1 MRNSYYYEFGSMV
14 AKVDRKEILKKIF
27 FNDNKPFYGFK
38 KITEERKKEIEDAAI
53 KWNLIHEGVSKA
65 DLFYQIL
72 NEIHANHDYN
82 SPLDFYLAYGD
93 ESFLFFILTF
103 DPNLEILQIS
113 FEESN
118 KCEIQKRVKELF
130 GIFYDDRLRQ
140 IEYYYNK
147 KYPTITD
154 EFSPKR

>member
-1 MRNSYYYEFGSMV
+1 MQKNYYYGFIDINKNIFRREM
-14 AKVDRKEILKKIF
+14 LKKSF
-27 FNDNKPFYGFK
+27 FEDNKPFYGFK
-38 KITEERKKEIEDAAI
+38 KITEKRKKEIEDAAI
-53 KWNLIHEGVSKA
+53 KWNLTHVGVAKA

-72 NEIHANHDYN
+72 NEIHANREYTF
-82 SPLDFYLAYGD
+82 SKDFHLAYGD

-113 FEESN
+113 FEES
-118 KCEIQKRVKELF
+118 KKSEIQRRVQEQF

-140 IEYYYNK
+140 IESFYNK

-154 EFSPKR
+154 EFNLKQ

>member
-1 MRNSYYYEFGSMV
+1 MKNYYYELDSINSNINYKQG
-14 AKVDRKEILKKIF
+14 LKKSF

-38 KITEERKKEIEDAAI
+38 KITEKRKKEIEDAAI
-53 KWNLIHEGVSKA
+53 KWNLIHDGVSKA
-65 DLFYQIL
+65 DLFYQVL
-72 NEIHANHDYN
+72 NEIHANHDYK
-82 SPLDFYLAYGD
+82 SPNDFYLAYGD

-113 FEESN
+113 FEELN
-118 KCEIQKRVKELF
+118 KSAIQKRVKEQF

-140 IEYYYNK
+140 IEHYYNE

-154 EFSPKR
+154 EFRPKR